1 MTPRVQQLID
11 TLHLQPHP
19 EGGFYRETFHSPIHV
34 QSPVVNAPRAA
45 MTDIYFLLS
54 RGQVSRFHRVA
65 HDELWNFYDGE
76 PLKLWHY
83 DAETQQI
90 SSFLLG
96 PPEQAEGFKYVI
108 PAGDWQAAEPVG
120 EYTLVGCTVAPGFDF
135 HDFRFIPADS
145 DIGPSLLAQDSTLQR
160 LL

>member
-1 MTPRVQQLID
+1 MTRRVQQLID

-19 EGGFYRETFHSPIHV
+19 EGGFYRETFRSQIRIDSPI
-34 QSPVVNAPRAA
+34 VNAPRAA

-65 HDELWNFYDGE
+65 HDELWNFYNGE

-83 DAETQQI
+83 DAETQHM

-108 PAGDWQAAEPVG
+108 PGKQNPKTFDLISLGADGQEGGQGDNE
-120 EYTLVGCTVAPGFDF
+120 
-135 HDFRFIPADS
+135 
-145 DIGPSLLAQDSTLQR
+145 DIVNK
-160 LL
+160 